1 LSIEARL
8 ETADHAQNERGA
20 PRRTLH
26 LGVSGRFAGGEE
38 ATATVHNISA
48 TGMLVETTAPL
59 TEGET
64 IAVELPEAGD
74 CQARIVWIDP
84 PMHGCRFVEPL
95 APAALSAAQLRGA
108 VRGKQG
114 DALPVSEEF
123 GARLHRLRTERG
135 LSLAE
140 VADRLGVSKPTVWA
154 WEPRPAPGR
163 ACRSARRNPRRAR
176 TRRQRA
182 GRGGRARPASDRPGL
197 RRRPGAGA
205 DHDRTLRSSLCR
217 IDLQVIHNRQKENVV
232 NESRFSG

>member
-84 PMHGCRFVEPL
+84 PMHGCRFDEPL

-154 WEPRPAPGR
+154 WEHGKARPVDRRLAALAEALGVTPGGLEP
-163 ACRSARRNPRRAR
+163 AASGPVEAVEQG
-176 TRRQRA
+176 RRQIA
-182 GRGGRARPASDRPGL
+182 QAYGVDPARV
-197 RRRPGAGA
+197 
-205 DHDRTLRSSLCR
+205 R
-217 IDLQVIHNRQKENVV
+217 IMIEL
-232 NESRFSG
+232 